1 MTRIPS
7 LAIALVCAV
16 LLAPVMGVPA
26 RAQDMVLYKFMIP
39 DPTRPIHAEPG
50 QNAPTGELMNFE
62 QQLPAPEKVIGRT
75 VDQIDTLVGTYGT
88 GGPGFFG
95 LRLGEEWLV
104 VSIWG
109 ASEWITVD
117 GRLVEDFF
125 GEKYDRPL
133 PWIGDH
139 GDELTDK
146 VVGQEISSFEVR
158 KTSLT
163 IVLANGMTIE
173 IAEDADARPVFEG
186 SKEKRAFAEND
197 DLRKAVFFSPTAEIW
212 ISG

>member
-1 MTRIPS
+1 MTRIPP
-7 LAIALVCAV
+7 LAIALIGAV
-16 LLAPVMGVPA
+16 LLAPVLTAPG
-26 RAQDMVLYKFMIP
+26 RAQDMVLYNFMIP
-39 DPTRPIHAEPG
+39 DPAKPIQSEPG
-50 QNAPTGELMNFE
+50 QNAPSGELMEFR
-62 QQLPAPEKVIGRT
+62 QQLPAPDKVIGRK

-104 VSIWG
+104 ISIWG

-139 GDELTDK
+139 GDELTEK
-146 VVGQEISSFEVR
+146 LVGQEITSFKVE
-158 KTSLT
+158 KQSLS
-163 IVLANGMTIE
+163 IGLANGMTLE
-173 IAEDADARPVFEG
+173 IAADPASRPVFEG
-186 SKEKRAFAEND
+186 SKEARAFADTD